1 MRPPEFLFW
10 EKLPVLVAGPVCTVL
25 SVVVFLVP
33 YFSSSMSGTEDLVLG
48 ALGTFVGLSWTIF
61 GLKKRADQR
70 RHWK

>member
-10 EKLPVLVAGPVCTVL
+10 EKLPPLVAGPVCML
-25 SVVVFLVP
+25 LGVVVFLVP
-33 YFSSSMSGTEDLVLG
+33 YFNSSVRQTEDLVWGVLG
-48 ALGTFVGLSWTIF
+48 VILGLGWTIF